1 MTGFEAYRLYVAI
14 HLHFTTNNYDYFK
27 YNGATTITQSN
38 FLHIQDKHT
47 FYKLSRTYPIHK
59 DLEQFYVAQYVH
71 SLIGK
76 DSKDVRYKFLNPESR
91 TNYLKLCKNL
101 QALTRLFKD
110 DYNKILENI
119 PKDEIFQ
126 IKNNLSKL
134 FQLFVNGMIQIET
147 LVILNSKVS
156 FVPYWDKNLKSIFWE
171 SCSHRIKKYEP
182 WVII

>member
-38 FLHIQDKHT
+38 FVNIQDKNT
-47 FYKLSRTYPIHK
+47 FYKLSRIYPIHK

-71 SLIGK
+71 SSIGNNI
-76 DSKDVRYKFLNPESR
+76 RYKLLIDDAR
-91 TNYLKLCKNL
+91 KNYIKLCKNL
-101 QALTRLFKD
+101 QSLTRLFTD

-119 PKDEIFQ
+119 PRDEIFK
-126 IKNNLSKL
+126 IKNNTSKL
-134 FQLFVNGMIQIET
+134 FELYLNGIIQIET
-147 LVILNSKVS
+147 LVILNNKVS
-156 FVPYWDKNLKSIFWE
+156 FVPYWNKNLESSFWE
-171 SCSHRIKKYEP
+171 TCAQKIKKYEP